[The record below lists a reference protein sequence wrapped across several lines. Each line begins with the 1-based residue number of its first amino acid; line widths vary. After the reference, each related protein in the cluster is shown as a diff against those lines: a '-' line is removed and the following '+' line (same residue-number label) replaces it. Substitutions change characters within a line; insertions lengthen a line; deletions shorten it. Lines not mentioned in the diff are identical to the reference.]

1 MKNVIGGK
9 KRAKMQSLCILR
21 QEQKTLRAL
30 LLCAYPLLQP
40 VYACHPN
47 LGSASKNAKSL
58 FAFAITPHRDVQ
70 REAGSPAQ
78 SCARSWKQRGEN
90 AALCGC
96 ISSVASSSTGRERQ
110 GKHWYLN
117 CKSACKSI
125 SSQVFSATCSS
136 SSLKPDGMEEAQF
149 PCWVCLLG
157 KGQLALSF
165 CPSRHIH

>member
-1 MKNVIGGK
+1 MLTHCYNRCMPVIPIWDLQ
-9 KRAKMQSLCILR
+9 AKMRSLSLH
-21 QEQKTLRAL
+21 L
-30 LLCAYPLLQP
+30 LLLLTET
-40 VYACHPN
+40 
-47 LGSASKNAKSL
+47 SKGRQGAL
-58 FAFAITPHRDVQ
+58 HRAVQ
-70 REAGSPAQ
+70 GAGS
-78 SCARSWKQRGEN
+78 RGEN
-90 AALCGC
+90 ATLCGC

-136 SSLKPDGMEEAQF
+136 SSLKPDGMEEAQL
-149 PCWVCLLG
+149 PCWVCLLA